1 MQKFEDACYAE
12 YRNFFKIEFEKSTI
26 SDPDEKRRYSQKK
39 AIKDSTVALI
49 EKFPHID
56 PAQIWKTVYVAHV
69 HNVSGIDDQLIID
82 SIISADNSWKKSSG
96 HAFEEMIK
104 DIGNIY
110 LSAHN
115 IVILLQKELSSELKK
130 KKIANEPQD
139 LKWLHEQCA
148 SSVFDLFLAI
158 IKDDK
163 YIVYGCIQSK
173 TSIRDRVTRDREP
186 SIKAMDAFFFS
197 IAIVMDGEF
206 LKLSKFIGM
215 VNGGTSDYKLNGWH
229 AMYVLSFNS
238 NGDNDRIK
246 HIDISFSK
254 LISDSVQAAAY
265 WSTQRQWMNGEWRPT
280 ENSDLTAFLSASE

>member
-104 DIGNIY
+104 
-110 LSAHN
+110 
-115 IVILLQKELSSELKK
+115 E
-130 KKIANEPQD
+130 
-139 LKWLHEQCA
+139 
-148 SSVFDLFLAI
+148 
-158 IKDDK
+158 
-163 YIVYGCIQSK
+163 
-173 TSIRDRVTRDREP
+173 
-186 SIKAMDAFFFS
+186 M
-197 IAIVMDGEF
+197 
-206 LKLSKFIGM
+206 
-215 VNGGTSDYKLNGWH
+215 
-229 AMYVLSFNS
+229 VLSVS
-238 NGDNDRIK
+238 
-246 HIDISFSK
+246 S
-254 LISDSVQAAAY
+254 
-265 WSTQRQWMNGEWRPT
+265 
-280 ENSDLTAFLSASE
+280 